1 MLRDG
6 ESGLGVED
14 EDEAERTKRSDFHS
28 RGRSEPN
35 PAVRLTVESSRGPS
49 TTQPVLE
56 AGGHNVV
63 RHDSSWAEQKKKMTP
78 YPVWLS

>member
-14 EDEAERTKRSDFHS
+14 EDEAERTKRFGFHGW
-28 RGRSEPN
+28 GRSDPN

-56 AGGHNVV
+56 GGEHNVV
-63 RHDSSWAEQKKKMTP
+63 RHDSSWGEQKKKMAP

>member
-35 PAVRLTVESSRGPS
+35 PAVKTYRREQQRSFHHSARSRGGR
-49 TTQPVLE
+49 TQ
-56 AGGHNVV
+56 
-63 RHDSSWAEQKKKMTP
+63 RC
-78 YPVWLS
+78 